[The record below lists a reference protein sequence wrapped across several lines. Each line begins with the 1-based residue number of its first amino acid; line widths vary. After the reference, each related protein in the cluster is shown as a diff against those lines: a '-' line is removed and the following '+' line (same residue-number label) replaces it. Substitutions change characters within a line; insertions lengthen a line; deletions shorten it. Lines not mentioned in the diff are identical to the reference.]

1 MRLNRILPFRP
12 QSSHFFRRAGLAV
25 AVFLIAACAQNQP
38 ARPKSTPASSLG
50 QDQIARL
57 LLQLVSGQ
65 VSEEKVNELIKAEE
79 AAVAASPTPQAQD
92 ALARS
97 LRLRARLFAS
107 STPPK
112 PELSRGDFD
121 RALGYLAH
129 NSSPEGQV
137 QFAQALL
144 EKAQT
149 LQNFPQTSADAEAAY
164 RSLIDYSSTS
174 PPIAEDFQATKL
186 KAMAAQASL
195 NLATLLAN
203 GSADRTHEARAVVRQ
218 MIARF
223 DQTPAPD
230 VQARVLGGLVML
242 GGSLSAGPTAD
253 QAEAMQLL
261 NAALIRGP
269 KLVVYERFYWLAAAR
284 ASKALLYHLQTQHEA
299 GFEEYERLLRD
310 FGDDADPNIRFVLVD
325 ARFND
330 AHFRAT
336 GPNGDAKVAIV
347 ALEGL
352 IQDNRRNQDL
362 RVRRIVAKALINQG
376 YFEERLSQPS
386 FGTAIARYEA
396 ALKHL
401 DGHTAAPD
409 QYVMSAARINLA
421 SAVMRLTPPRRD
433 QAFDHLARAEAHL
446 AILSGPMADQLSA
459 MVLISR
465 AILVG
470 TDTPERKADALALID
485 QAISRFGKKQDN
497 LTADFLQILR
507 DLRGSI
513 VRGDGL
519 RLLPQRP
526 LSALGG

>member
-1 MRLNRILPFRP
+1 M
-12 QSSHFFRRAGLAV
+12 
-25 AVFLIAACAQNQP
+25 
-38 ARPKSTPASSLG
+38 
-50 QDQIARL
+50 
-57 LLQLVSGQ
+57 
-65 VSEEKVNELIKAEE
+65 
-79 AAVAASPTPQAQD
+79 AASPTPQAQD

-107 STPPK
+107 STPPR

-129 NSSPEGQV
+129 SSSPEGQV

-149 LQNFPQTSADAEAAY
+149 LQNFPQTSADAEATY

-203 GSADRTHEARAVVRQ
+203 GSTDRTHEARAVVRQ

-242 GGSLSAGPTAD
+242 GGSLSAGPTPD
-253 QAEAMQLL
+253 KTEAMQLL
-261 NAALIRGP
+261 NAALTRGP

-284 ASKALLYHLQTQHEA
+284 ASKALLYHLQSQHEA

-330 AHFRAT
+330 AYFRNT
-336 GPNGDAKVAIV
+336 GPNGNPKVAIV
-347 ALEGL
+347 ALESL
-352 IQDNRRNQDL
+352 IQDNRQNQDL
-362 RVRRIVAKALINQG
+362 RVRRIVAKALVNQG
-376 YFEERLSQPS
+376 YFEERLPQP
-386 FGTAIARYEA
+386 GPETAVARYEA

-401 DGHTAAPD
+401 DGLVTAPD
-409 QYVMSAARINLA
+409 QFLMGVARINLA
-421 SAVMRLTPPRRD
+421 NASMRLSPPHRD
-433 QAFDHLARAEAHL
+433 QAFDHLARADTHL
-446 AILSGPMADQLSA
+446 GTLSGPAADQLS
-459 MVLISR
+459 MLVLITR
-465 AILVG
+465 AILTG
-470 TDTPERKADALALID
+470 TDTPERKADVLALID
-485 QAISRFGKKQDN
+485 QAISRFGTSQYGLTVN
-497 LTADFLQILR
+497 LLQILQELR
-507 DLRGSI
+507 DSI

-519 RLLPQRP
+519 RLMPQRP
-526 LSALGG
+526 LTALGGQGLPG